1 MLFTISTTHRPATD
15 LARMLGQDPDA
26 IRIETLPTGSA
37 MVCVSQAD
45 EQRCTV
51 AVMLQHPGQPAR
63 PSLLADALA
72 SLFEPPTSDPALPM
86 ALEVE
91 TPVLS
96 CPGGPERLWGLF
108 GPLGYHLT
116 TTAVDGGAPDELAV
130 KLTAEV
136 PLADLLSHLCS
147 QLRALDGEVKTRRRR
162 TRSAATA
169 HQ

>member
-1 MLFTISTTHRPATD
+1 
-15 LARMLGQDPDA
+15 
-26 IRIETLPTGSA
+26 
-37 MVCVSQAD
+37 
-45 EQRCTV
+45 
-51 AVMLQHPGQPAR
+51 MLQHPGQPAR

-72 SLFEPPTSDPALPM
+72 SLFELPTSDPALPM

-162 TRSAATA
+162 TRSAASA